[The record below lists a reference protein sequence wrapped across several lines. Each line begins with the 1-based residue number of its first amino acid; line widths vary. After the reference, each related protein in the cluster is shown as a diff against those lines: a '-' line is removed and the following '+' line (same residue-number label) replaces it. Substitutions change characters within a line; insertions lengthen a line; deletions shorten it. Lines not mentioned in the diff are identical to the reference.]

1 MKHDLI
7 IIGSGPAG
15 YVAAIRAGQTGLK
28 TLVIDRQYVGGMCL
42 NWGCIPTKNLLE
54 SAKLFRRISTQA
66 SEFGITGIDKDK
78 LEFDW
83 KQALK
88 RNQGIV
94 AKLSRGIEYLW
105 KKNGVDFLKAEASII
120 SPTQVKAGEA
130 IYEANYIMVAT
141 GSRPA
146 PQKLFPKAVEIDELL
161 KLETLPEKPVL
172 YGRGAIIAELAQ
184 FFGMI
189 GKKVVVVQSDSPLI
203 PGLDPYLESFILK
216 RMKKDK
222 ISIFQEKD
230 IQVLAD
236 SIKQGESY
244 HEYDMVINCSLR
256 KAVLPTMDITLEQRD
271 GYLVTDED
279 YRSSVPTIFAAG
291 DVNGKSYLAHA
302 ASSQALRVIN
312 TINGI
317 NNDIPSQYPIN
328 IYTDP
333 ELAQLG
339 NTETQLQDQGIEYRT
354 REFGFNANGKA
365 LAEGNSDGFVR
376 LLYEPRYHQ
385 VLGVQIAGSNAT
397 DLISE
402 ASVLMQLEG
411 TIFDLANAVHAH
423 PTISEVFM
431 EVAREAETP

>member
-1 MKHDLI
+1 MKYDLI
-7 IIGSGPAG
+7 VIGSGPAG

-28 TLVIDRQYVGGMCL
+28 TLVIDKQYIGGMCL

-54 SAKLFRRISTQA
+54 SAKLFRRIATQA
-66 SEFGITGIDKDK
+66 SEFGIIGIDKDK
-78 LEFDW
+78 LDFDW
-83 KQALK
+83 KQAIK
-88 RNQGIV
+88 RSQGIV
-94 AKLSRGIEYLW
+94 SKLSRGIEYLW

-120 SPTQVKAGEA
+120 SPTQVKAGED
-130 IYEANYIMVAT
+130 IYDASNILIAT

-146 PQKLFPKAVEIDELL
+146 PQKLFPHAIEIEELL
-161 KLETLPEKPVL
+161 KLDNLPEKPVL

-189 GKKVVVVQSDSPLI
+189 GKKATIVQSDSPLI

-222 ISIFQEKD
+222 INVWQEKD

-236 SIKQGESY
+236 SIKQGDNY

-256 KAVLPTMDITLEQRD
+256 KAVLPNLEIALEQRD
-271 GYLVTDED
+271 GYLVVDEN
-279 YRSSVPTIFAAG
+279 YRCSVPTIFAAG
-291 DVNGKSYLAHA
+291 DANGKSYLAHA
-302 ASSQALRVIN
+302 ASSQALSIIN

-317 NNDIPSQYPIN
+317 NNDILTQYPIN

-333 ELAQLG
+333 ELAQIG
-339 NTETQLQDQGIEYRT
+339 NTEIQLRDQGIEYRT
-354 REFGFNANGKA
+354 RDFGFNANGKA
-365 LAEGNSDGFVR
+365 LAEGNSEGFVR
-376 LLYEPRYHQ
+376 LLYEPQYHQ
-385 VLGVQIAGSNAT
+385 VLGVQIAGNNAT

-411 TIFDLANAVHAH
+411 TIYDLANAIHAH

-431 EVAREAETP
+431 EVAREAEIT